1 MHLRN
6 LILIF
11 VGIPAVELILLFEIH
26 GILGFL
32 STVLLIFATGIIGA
46 ILVKKQG
53 IQNLIKI
60 QQELNIG
67 NLPAPQIMDGIMI
80 LLSGALLLTPGIL
93 TDIFGFA
100 LLTPSFRTFFRT
112 IVINKVKSK
121 YSQNFVQKTAGLLLL
136 FNFANFCQTLLDFA
150 DLFFQ
155 NEILFGRLK

>member
-1 MHLRN
+1 MFL
-6 LILIF
+6 
-11 VGIPAVELILLFEIH
+11 
-26 GILGFL
+26 ILGFL
-32 STVLLIFATGIIGA
+32 STVFLIFATGIIGA

-60 QQELNIG
+60 QRELNIG

-93 TDIFGFA
+93 TDILGFA

-121 YSQNFVQKTAGLLLL
+121 YSQNFVQVNYVDTDNL
-136 FNFANFCQTLLDFA
+136 
-150 DLFFQ
+150 
-155 NEILFGRLK
+155 

>member
-26 GILGFL
+26 GILGFF

-60 QQELNIG
+60 QQELNRG

-121 YSQNFVQKTAGLLLL
+121 YSQNFVQVNYVDTDNL
-136 FNFANFCQTLLDFA
+136 
-150 DLFFQ
+150 
-155 NEILFGRLK
+155 